1 MASEITIRL
10 RSFRESGRGIDS
22 LFTQDHIQK
31 AQKWDGGTSVLD
43 EEWRKA
49 RMILLRRFSVL
60 RQ

>member
-1 MASEITIRL
+1 MASEITIQM
-10 RSFRESGRGIDS
+10 RSLGESGCGIES
-22 LFTQDHIQK
+22 MFTQDHIQK